1 MESAKLEEEEFS
13 REKAKEYRKK
23 GENQKAEI
31 ILEKLWNDSNKANVY
46 LLYDYGII
54 LRNNSK
60 SDKFIEICR
69 EYARNEIIIKNAYII
84 SLLCWCIYDVY
95 I

>member
-31 ILEKLWNDSNKANVY
+31 ILGKLWNDSNKANVY
-46 LLYDYGII
+46 LLYD
-54 LRNNSK
+54 
-60 SDKFIEICR
+60 
-69 EYARNEIIIKNAYII
+69 
-84 SLLCWCIYDVY
+84 
-95 I
+95 